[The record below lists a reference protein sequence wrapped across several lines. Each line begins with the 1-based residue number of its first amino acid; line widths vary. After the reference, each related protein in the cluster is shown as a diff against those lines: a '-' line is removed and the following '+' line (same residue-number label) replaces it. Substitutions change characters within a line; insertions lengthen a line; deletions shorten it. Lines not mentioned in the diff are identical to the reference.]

1 MQEPGPNSVNASA
14 RKTFLHPCHCPRH
27 RCDQCPCRRPSHR
40 PFHRKGPLLWAIAA
54 ALISPGPVFA
64 QTQINSQFSISD
76 MVSIL
81 LLIAFGIT
89 IWQWQGQ
96 RRDLKDARRLL
107 YRLFEIQTQHTPH
120 GAQTGAPEPSQLP
133 PSAPEL
139 APAAPLPSPPSAPPL
154 ALQEPLELYAA
165 RVERLQ
171 AALEQALE
179 RLQALQQAQETAN
192 ARLLE
197 VHSLLP
203 EGANVS
209 KIMQRFQK
217 DTAAGLERIQVTQAG
232 LVSAL
237 DALHATERRDLT
249 LLETLGTDL
258 ATQLGE
264 IQADL
269 GLVLK
274 ARPVRGAG
282 RAQSPY
288 DVALAAEY
296 YANIQKLMRAM
307 IKNEKASTYALE
319 GVQYLYESLQVQS
332 SLTTLLSNSEF
343 AIRLTP
349 RVLDENI
356 VQPIVTQ
363 LREGAQA
370 GAPQREKRREPPQHA
385 TALPSPDLRSDL
397 PESGKPMPLDMAL
410 EGSESPETDL
420 ELPQFL
426 LSEQAYS
433 GTAFPGPP

>member
-1 MQEPGPNSVNASA
+1 MQEPGPNSINASA
-14 RKTFLHPCHCPRH
+14 HNTFLRPCHCPRH
-27 RCDQCPCRRPSHR
+27 RCDHRPCRRPSHR

-64 QTQINSQFSISD
+64 QAQISSTLSISD

-81 LLIAFGIT
+81 LLFAFGVA
-89 IWQWQGQ
+89 IWQWQAQ

-107 YRLFEIQTQHTPH
+107 YRLFEIQTAHTPH
-120 GAQTGAPEPSQLP
+120 STQTGAPEPSLLP
-133 PSAPEL
+133 TTAPEL
-139 APAAPLPSPPSAPPL
+139 APALPLPSPPSVPPP

-296 YANIQKLMRAM
+296 YANLQKLMRAM

-370 GAPQREKRREPPQHA
+370 DTAQREKRREPSQHA

-397 PESGKPMPLDMAL
+397 TENGKPVSLDVAL

-426 LSEQAYS
+426 LREKAYS